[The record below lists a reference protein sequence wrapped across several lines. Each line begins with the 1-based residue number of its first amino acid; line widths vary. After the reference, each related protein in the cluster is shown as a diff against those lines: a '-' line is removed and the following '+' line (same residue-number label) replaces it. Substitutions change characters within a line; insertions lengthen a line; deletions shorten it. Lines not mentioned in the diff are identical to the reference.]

1 MKSKVICLRPKHDFD
16 RAGID
21 MPTSFDVQFYPKADE
36 EHLAEVCADADVILT
51 SSTYPPITAKII
63 TRARS
68 LKLIQLTGSGYNTV
82 DLAAADKAGV
92 PVARTPGQNSR
103 SVAQFAFVLMSVL
116 GRGILEADAET
127 KKGNFE
133 EVREK
138 IRKEGAYELEGRVLG
153 ILGVGPLGTEMAKI
167 GSFFGADLY
176 YFDIIRLS
184 PDQEKE
190 LKLTFVDF
198 ETLLKLSDILTLH
211 IPLTKETRNL
221 IGSKELG
228 LMKPT
233 AILINTSRGGI
244 VDEEALLDALTSNRL
259 KGAALDAF
267 EPEPIPRGHPFLSLD
282 SELQKRLILTPH
294 IGGATRQAHSRMYQE
309 SINNILRVLRG
320 EQPEYVVNMKQPR

>member
-68 LKLIQLTGSGYNTV
+68 LKLIQLTGSGYNMV